1 MVRTLIAVGV
11 AVFFV
16 EGRYLASLGAFALY
30 VFTTRLLEASLATHI
45 ARQDDLGPKR
55 ELKPNEF
62 WALDKDQ
69 QPTLVQKPKDPNDN
83 RNKPEHLS

>member
-1 MVRTLIAVGV
+1 MGRHLARLDWREERGMNMKALYGLVVSSLFALVRTLIAIGV

-30 VFTTRLLEASLATHI
+30 VFTTGLLEVSLAPYL
-45 ARQDDLGPKR
+45 ARPIS
-55 ELKPNEF
+55 
-62 WALDKDQ
+62 
-69 QPTLVQKPKDPNDN
+69 N